1 MKRSNDGKSRN
12 NKGERIEGAWEAA
25 LQPWFLP
32 KPLAWKIRSMLPHEY
47 RRKMRYYF
55 DDFGC
60 IKCGRKTARYG
71 FNGFCR
77 VCCELVMH
85 RMAFAF
91 GRRQKVGVKR
101 EYSKQQLQRVALA
114 RELLRDLR

>member
-1 MKRSNDGKSRN
+1 MKNKSRVSRSALARR
-12 NKGERIEGAWEAA
+12 EEVWEVA

-32 KPLAWKIRSMLPHEY
+32 KPLCWQIRSLLPHEY

-60 IKCGRKTARYG
+60 IKCGRKDCRYG

-77 VCCELVMH
+77 VCVELVVN
-85 RMAFAF
+85 RMAFAM

-101 EYSKQQLQRVALA
+101 EYSAQQLQRVALA
-114 RELLRDLR
+114 RELLRGLN